1 MSEIMIKKK
10 YPKTLHFSWSEGL
23 QNDDRKL
30 ENTDGFVEKE
40 VVCTIKMDGENTSM
54 TNQYIHARSL
64 DSVDHPSRHW
74 VKGLWGSIKHNIPD
88 NMIICGE
95 NMFAHHSIFYDD
107 LSTYFYVFNIWID
120 NVCLS
125 YDETL
130 EYCTLLGLEHVPII
144 YRGVFDEKIIKKLY
158 DDLDKE
164 KVEGIVVRTTDSFS
178 RTDFQK
184 YCAKAVRKG
193 HVQTDSHWMSKPI
206 TPNQLK
212 NEDI

>member
-1 MSEIMIKKK
+1 MATKKK
-10 YPKTLHFSWSEGL
+10 YPKTPHFSFSEAL
-23 QNDDRKL
+23 QNDDRKI
-30 ENTDGFVEKE
+30 ENLDGFNGKE
-40 VVCTIKMDGENTSM
+40 VIVSIKMDGENTSL
-54 TNQYIHARSL
+54 TNEYIHARSL

-74 VKGLWGSIKHNIPD
+74 VKGLWGQIKHNIPD

-107 LSTYFYVFNIWID
+107 LSTYFYVFNIWYND
-120 NVCLS
+120 VCLS

-130 EYCTLLGLEHVPII
+130 EYCQLLGLQHVPVL
-144 YRGVFDEKIIKKLY
+144 YRGVFDEKLIKKIY

-164 KVEGIVVRTTDSFS
+164 KVEGIVVRTTDSFH
-178 RTDFQK
+178 RDDFQR

-193 HVQTDSHWMSKPI
+193 HVQTDGHWMTRPV